1 MESSKGEKQHTL
13 DGNNVRDYWISIRT
27 KHEFTKQLFTKL
39 VLIVITSNINM
50 MIFTFVMIYHNVYV
64 QRNRHPNIVKSRNPI
79 GRLLDTEVF
88 LCMKQP
94 LLNLL
99 L

>member
-1 MESSKGEKQHTL
+1 MESLKRQSQHTL
-13 DGNNVRDYWISIRT
+13 DSNNVRDYWISIRT
-27 KHEFTKQLFTKL
+27 KLEFTKQLFTKL

-64 QRNRHPNIVKSRNPI
+64 QRNSYPNIVEILI
-79 GRLLDTEVF
+79 GRLVDTEVF

-94 LLNLL
+94 SLNLL